1 MGKNSTYSGLAF
13 RYGMTN
19 GFSTLLTT
27 VATTYWSIFLTGAV
41 GLETAAMAV
50 IMSVSSV
57 ADLISIPICGVVL
70 QKTRIKGGKY
80 GIFRPWL
87 LIGGV
92 LAALFRWLSFTDLG
106 LTGMGAAIW
115 FGGTYILA
123 YVAFNM
129 AYSAFTGILP
139 LMAKTP
145 GDRVAFASARTTC
158 NSIGKFLF
166 SLTSVTLVSV
176 FGQGN
181 DARGYCALAGLI
193 SLLVIFGF
201 GQLYFSS
208 KNYDVLDVSASAGKG
223 KKDQYS
229 ASIWEMVKFTISK
242 PFLLYLLGSVC
253 KGSIFFI
260 ITGLAPYFYSYVV
273 GDKSMLTWYM
283 SASTF
288 LMIGGSFLTPFA
300 NKLFRGTRNTF
311 AAGIA
316 IYGLC
321 LGLAYFLGTTAVS
334 FTVFLSIGYVGYAI
348 AHASEAALY
357 SAVVDYTQWK
367 HDRDLKPFMMTLFSL
382 TPKIGTTV
390 GSAVMGF
397 GLVAIGFDQA
407 NVTAQAADG
416 IRILLSGL
424 PAALAVLSVIA
435 MSLFPLTDKRIQE
448 MQDDMAKRKADAN
461 K

>member
-1 MGKNSTYSGLAF
+1 MNQKNTYSVLAF
-13 RYGMTN
+13 RYGITN
-19 GFSTLLTT
+19 GFSTLLTII
-27 VATTYWSIFLTGAV
+27 ATTYWSIFLTGAV

-50 IMSVSSV
+50 IMSASSFV
-57 ADLISIPICGVVL
+57 DLISIPICGIIL

-106 LTGMGAAIW
+106 LTGIGSAIW

-129 AYSAFTGILP
+129 AFSAFSGILP

-145 GDRVAFASARTTC
+145 GERVAFASARTTC
-158 NSIGKFLF
+158 NSIGKFIF
-166 SLTSVTLVSV
+166 SLTSVTLISV

-193 SLLVIFGF
+193 AVVVIFGF
-201 GQLYFSS
+201 AQLYVAS
-208 KNYDVLDVSASAGKG
+208 KNYDIVDTTLSSGNG
-223 KKDQYS
+223 KKDEYS
-229 ASIWEMVKFTISK
+229 VSIWEMIKFTISK
-242 PFLLYLLGSVC
+242 PFLLFLLGSVC

-288 LMIGGSFLTPFA
+288 LMIGGSFLTPYA
-300 NKLFRGTRNTF
+300 NKLFRSTRNTF

-321 LGLAYFLGTTAVS
+321 LILAYFLGTTAVN

-348 AHASEAALY
+348 AHASEIALY

-367 HDRDLKPFMMTLFSL
+367 HDRNLKPFMMTLFSL
-382 TPKIGTTV
+382 TPKIGTVV
-390 GSAVMGF
+390 GTAVMGF

-424 PAALAVLSVIA
+424 PAALAVLSVLA

-448 MQDDMAKRKADAN
+448 MQDDLAQRKAAST